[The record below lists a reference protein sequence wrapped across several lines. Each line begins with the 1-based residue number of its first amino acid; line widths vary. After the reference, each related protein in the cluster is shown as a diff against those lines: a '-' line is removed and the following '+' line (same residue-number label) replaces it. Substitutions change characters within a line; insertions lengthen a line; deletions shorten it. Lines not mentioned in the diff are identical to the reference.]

1 MYNSFWYFSSEN
13 CINLCSQ
20 AINVLL
26 ISLLKDNVNPESVQF
41 VESAIQKLHGS
52 LIPVDTL
59 VQTNRRCIV
68 NIFCL
73 WSSTEAGHLPDKQTT
88 TLMGVIPY
96 TSVLEYHL
104 KQQQS
109 SQSSSMQAQP
119 SQTKCRLMSN
129 GKVFQFHFILIHFIL
144 MLYNFEYCFHCYM

>member
-13 CINLCSQ
+13 RINLCSQ

-26 ISLLKDNVNPESVQF
+26 ISLLKDNVNHESVQF

-68 NIFCL
+68 NIFSL
-73 WSSTEAGHLPDKQTT
+73 WSSTEAEHLPDKQTT

-109 SQSSSMQAQP
+109 SQSSSVQAQA
-119 SQTKCRLMSN
+119 SQTKCRLMSD
-129 GKVFQFHFILIHFIL
+129 GKDFSVP
-144 MLYNFEYCFHCYM
+144 LYGT